1 MRNPKPRRIVPS
13 PKPNMFSS
21 VDDLMPK
28 QPEDIEKVSGIRQK
42 LSRITNSQA
51 SLFYEVE
58 SLIKESESRIIQKS
72 EDEEIIDVINESLSF
87 LEDFMSNQTDM
98 NDFLKSAYSVM
109 SSLNTKLGQDERG
122 NGTIRSVDEF

>member
-58 SLIKESESRIIQKS
+58 SLIKEAESRIIQKS